1 MGIGGWNSA
10 QTMQFLDC
18 RQPTMVHGNFIGI
31 ATSCQLEKKIIE
43 DLEHV
48 LKEIRFMIW
57 REIRTHHT
65 ALPVV
70 GALTGFQ

>member
-1 MGIGGWNSA
+1 
-10 QTMQFLDC
+10 MQFLDC
-18 RQPTMVHGNFIGI
+18 RQPTMVHGNGLQHH
-31 ATSCQLEKKIIE
+31 ASLKKKIIE

-70 GALTGFQ
+70 DVLTGFQ